1 MEGAWQHTQNTRRMD
16 SARSGSICRRFING
30 SCRFGP
36 RCNYRHE
43 WPGIQ
48 PAQICRYF
56 QKGGCWYGERC
67 RYLHVL
73 QPEVDAA
80 VAGRR
85 GSMPTV
91 SSSSVAYAPPDRRGS
106 EPALLQAEVMSRQGC
121 SSNSSSSERAVNVSN
136 PQQNIG
142 HLAADIAEEQSQG
155 TGTHLTA
162 SWESVQESEVVQA
175 CACEGRN
182 EQETSSYET
191 TEDGGGGGA
200 AAAAAAAAAAVSSPQ
215 GRVEEMEAFLLQSKN
230 VTCGIC
236 MDKVYEKTDPRN
248 HVFGILPNCN
258 HSFCLQ
264 CIMTWRK
271 TKDLGP
277 DVVKT
282 CPQCRVRSAF
292 YVPNKYWVEGQA
304 KERVI
309 AAFKEKFSK
318 KSCSYYS
325 RYRCCPFK
333 TECLYRHDKHARHRS
348 FPYPTEDED
357 DYDGVDLLN
366 LFIAMTLLGGDDDDD
381 DFDFPFYLSEE
392 YGF

>member
-1 MEGAWQHTQNTRRMD
+1 MEGARRHAQNTRRMD
-16 SARSGSICRRFING
+16 SVRSRSICRRFING

-43 WPGIQ
+43 WPVI
-48 PAQICRYF
+48 PSAQICRYF

-85 GSMPTV
+85 GSMPAV
-91 SSSSVAYAPPDRRGS
+91 SSSSSVAYAQPDRRGS
-106 EPALLQAEVMSRQGC
+106 EPALLQAEVMSRQEC
-121 SSNSSSSERAVNVSN
+121 RRSEVMPNVSN
-136 PQQNIG
+136 PQLNIG
-142 HLAADIAEEQSQG
+142 RLAAHIAEEPLHDTLSD
-155 TGTHLTA
+155 HTA
-162 SWESVQESEVVQA
+162 SCDSNQSSEDAQA
-175 CACEGRN
+175 CVGRN
-182 EQETSSYET
+182 EQETSSSYT
-191 TEDGGGGGA
+191 TEDGGA
-200 AAAAAAAAAAVSSPQ
+200 AAAPSSTQ
-215 GRVEEMEAFLLQSKN
+215 GKVEEMQAYLQSKN

-248 HVFGILPNCN
+248 HVFGILPNCS
-258 HSFCLQ
+258 HAFCLQ

-277 DVVKT
+277 DVVKS
-282 CPQCRVRSAF
+282 CPQCRIRSPF
-292 YVPNKYWVEGQA
+292 YVPNNYWVEGQA
-304 KERVI
+304 KERVV

-318 KSCSYYS
+318 KSCSYYT

-333 TECLYRHDKHARHRS
+333 AECLYRHDKHARHRS

-392 YGF
+392 YDF

>member
-1 MEGAWQHTQNTRRMD
+1 MEGVWRHAQNTRRMD
-16 SARSGSICRRFING
+16 PARSGSICRRFLNG

-43 WPGIQ
+43 WPVIPPG
-48 PAQICRYF
+48 QICRYF

-80 VAGRR
+80 IAGRR
-85 GSMPTV
+85 GSVPTV
-91 SSSSVAYAPPDRRGS
+91 SSSVAYDPAYRRGS
-106 EPALLQAEVMSRQGC
+106 EPAFLQAEVLSRQEC
-121 SSNSSSSERAVNVSN
+121 RRSQLVVNIPN
-136 PQQNIG
+136 PQHNIG
-142 HLAADIAEEQSQG
+142 LLTADIAEEQSQD
-155 TGTHLTA
+155 TVTPLTA
-162 SWESVQESEVVQA
+162 SWESVQSSEVAQ
-175 CACEGRN
+175 ACEGRN
-182 EQETSSYET
+182 EQETSNET
-191 TEDGGGGGA
+191 MEEGA
-200 AAAAAAAAAAVSSPQ
+200 AAAAFSTQ
-215 GRVEEMEAFLLQSKN
+215 GNIEEMEAFLQSKQ

-248 HVFGILPNCN
+248 HIFGILPNCN

-277 DVVKT
+277 DVVKS

-292 YVPNKYWVEGQA
+292 YVPNKHWVEGQA
-304 KERVI
+304 KENLI

-318 KSCSYYS
+318 KRCSYYT

-333 TECLYRHDKHARHRS
+333 TECLYRHDKHARHGS
-348 FPYPTEDED
+348 FPYYTEDE

-366 LFIAMTLLGGDDDDD
+366 LFIAMTLLGDDDEDDDD
-381 DFDFPFYLSEE
+381 DFGFPFYLSGE

>member
-1 MEGAWQHTQNTRRMD
+1 MEGAWRYAHNTWRMD
-16 SARSGSICRRFING
+16 SGRSGSICRHFVNG

-43 WPGIQ
+43 WPVI
-48 PAQICRYF
+48 PLTQICRYF
-56 QKGGCWYGERC
+56 QKGGCWYGDRC

-73 QPEVDAA
+73 QPDVGAA

-85 GSMPTV
+85 GSVPAV
-91 SSSSVAYAPPDRRGS
+91 SSSSVAHAPPDRRGS
-106 EPALLQAEVMSRQGC
+106 EPALLQAEVVSGQECSR
-121 SSNSSSSERAVNVSN
+121 SETVVDISN
-136 PQQNIG
+136 PQHNIG
-142 HLAADIAEEQSQG
+142 HLASDIAEEQSQD
-155 TGTHLTA
+155 TDSLRTT
-162 SWESVQESEVVQA
+162 SCESVQSSDGAQA
-175 CACEGRN
+175 GACDGRN
-182 EQETSSYET
+182 EKTSSAET
-191 TEDGGGGGA
+191 TEDGA
-200 AAAAAAAAAAVSSPQ
+200 AAAAFCTQ
-215 GRVEEMEAFLLQSKN
+215 GKVKEMVTFLQSKN

-236 MDKVYEKTDPRN
+236 MDKVYEKTDPRH

-277 DVVKT
+277 DVVKS

-304 KERVI
+304 KESII

-318 KSCSYYS
+318 KSCSYYA

-333 TECLYRHDKHARHRS
+333 TECLYRHDKPTRHSS
-348 FPYPTEDED
+348 FPYSTEDED

-366 LFIAMTLLGGDDDDD
+366 FFIAMTLLGGDDDDE
-381 DFDFPFYLSEE
+381 DFDFPFYLTEE

>member
-1 MEGAWQHTQNTRRMD
+1 MTIFPFH
-16 SARSGSICRRFING
+16 CRRFING
-30 SCRFGP
+30 SCRLGP

-43 WPGIQ
+43 WPVR
-48 PAQICRYF
+48 PSAQICRYF
-56 QKGGCWYGERC
+56 QKGGCWYGECC

-85 GSMPTV
+85 SSVPAV

-106 EPALLQAEVMSRQGC
+106 EPALLQAEVTSRQQC
-121 SSNSSSSERAVNVSN
+121 STSEFVVNDSNSQHNTV
-136 PQQNIG
+136 
-142 HLAADIAEEQSQG
+142 AADIAEEQSQDNDSD
-155 TGTHLTA
+155 LTA
-162 SWESVQESEVVQA
+162 SWESAQSSEVAQA
-175 CACEGRN
+175 CAHSGRN
-182 EQETSSYET
+182 EQTSSNET
-191 TEDGGGGGA
+191 TEDATA
-200 AAAAAAAAAAVSSPQ
+200 AAAAAASSAQ
-215 GRVEEMEAFLLQSKN
+215 GTVEALLQSKN
-230 VTCGIC
+230 VICGIC
-236 MDKVYEKTDPRN
+236 MDKVYEKKDPRN

-304 KERVI
+304 KESLI

-318 KSCSYYS
+318 KSCSYYA
-325 RYRCCPFK
+325 RYKYCPFK
-333 TECLYRHDKHARHRS
+333 TECLYRHDRHARRRS
-348 FPYPTEDED
+348 FLYPAQDEDED

-366 LFIAMTLLGGDDDDD
+366 LFIAMTFLAGGDDDDD
-381 DFDFPFYLSEE
+381 DFAFGFYLSEE

>member
-1 MEGAWQHTQNTRRMD
+1 
-16 SARSGSICRRFING
+16 
-30 SCRFGP
+30 
-36 RCNYRHE
+36 HE
-43 WPGIQ
+43 WPVL
-48 PAQICRYF
+48 PSAQICRYF

-73 QPEVDAA
+73 QPEFDAD

-85 GSMPTV
+85 SSVPTV
-91 SSSSVAYAPPDRRGS
+91 SSSSVAYNPSNRRGS
-106 EPALLQAEVMSRQGC
+106 EPALLQAEVMSRQEC
-121 SSNSSSSERAVNVSN
+121 RRSEFVVNVSN
-136 PQQNIG
+136 PQRNIG
-142 HLAADIAEEQSQG
+142 RLAANIAEEQSEV
-155 TGTHLTA
+155 
-162 SWESVQESEVVQA
+162 ESRRLILIANVCVLQ
-175 CACEGRN
+175 
-182 EQETSSYET
+182 TSSNET
-191 TEDGGGGGA
+191 TEDGA
-200 AAAAAAAAAAVSSPQ
+200 AAAASNTQ
-215 GRVEEMEAFLLQSKN
+215 RKVEEMEAFLQSKN

-236 MDKVYEKTDPRN
+236 MDKVYEKIDQRN

-277 DVVKT
+277 DVVKS

-304 KERVI
+304 KESLI

-318 KSCSYYS
+318 KSCSYYT

-333 TECLYRHDKHARHRS
+333 TECLYRHDKHARRRS
-348 FPYPTEDED
+348 FRYPTEDED
-357 DYDGVDLLN
+357 EYDGVDLLN

-381 DFDFPFYLSEE
+381 EDDFDFPFYLSEE